1 MGREIVIENAV
12 VEYAEKNHM
21 LVRKV
26 IYAGRRG
33 SPDRWFFTKGYLF
46 CIEFKKPGEKADVQQ
61 LREHARLRE
70 QGVPVYVVDSIATG
84 IEIVDFYR
92 SLSARNM
99 IEKAGAD
106 AA

>member
-12 VEYAEKNHM
+12 VEYAEERHV

-33 SPDRWFFTKGYLF
+33 SPDRWFFTKGYVF
-46 CIEFKKPGEKADVQQ
+46 CIEFKKPGEKADPQQ
-61 LREHARLRE
+61 LREHGRLRE
-70 QGVPVYVVDSIATG
+70 QGVPVYVVDSISVG
-84 IEIVDFYR
+84 KEVVDFYVSKSTR
-92 SLSARNM
+92 RM
-99 IEKAGAD
+99 VEKASAD